1 MKTSMKTSLTTLAL
15 VATLAVSP
23 ISSAESGK
31 GSKTQGQRFF
41 VGTVVD
47 VKDINLKGMSVKHT
61 LFKVENKTGKTMVV
75 NVGAGAE
82 VGDIKKGDKVAFV
95 GKTAR
100 INGKPVLFAKA
111 FGEMANVGRTG
122 KEK

>member
-1 MKTSMKTSLTTLAL
+1 MKTSMKTLMKTSFTTLAL
-15 VATLAVSP
+15 VTSLAVSP
-23 ISSAESGK
+23 ISSAES
-31 GSKTQGQRFF
+31 TQGQRFF

-82 VGDIKKGDKVAFV
+82 VDDIKKGDKVAFV

-111 FGEMANVGRTG
+111 FGEMNNVGRTG